1 MPRQPYFVPLVLVLE
16 NYHLIEAAAVH
27 TIVQLMLDYVP
38 FSVSIRVIDREPSSR
53 SPVFSP

>member
-16 NYHLIEAAAVH
+16 NYDVIEAAAVH
-27 TIVQLMLDYVP
+27 AIVQLMLDYVP
-38 FSVSIRVIDREPSSR
+38 FSVSIRVIDLEPSSR